1 MVIVIIC
8 IIMILFCSAVLH
20 ILWKDGTFDQ
30 SNVIG
35 MVLCGLTILLSAATI
50 CLKIM

>member
-1 MVIVIIC
+1 MGIIILC

-35 MVLCGLTILLSAATI
+35 MVLCGLTILLSIATI
-50 CLKIM
+50 IMKIM